1 MEVVCIKCFNLDNS
15 GDVEIANNK
24 IVMTSDSELL
34 RQKVQRLLNTN
45 KGEWFGNPDEG
56 IDFRNVL
63 GKNVEEETV
72 KSEILDGLL
81 QIDDSFIITD
91 FNMSVDNTTRKLNVS
106 FTATNE
112 EGEVL
117 EQTVTI
123 EN

>member
-1 MEVVCIKCFNLDNS
+1 MVCIKCFNLDNS

>member
-1 MEVVCIKCFNLDNS
+1 MVCIKCFNLDNG

-45 KGEWFGNPDEG
+45 KGEWFGNPGEG
-56 IDFRNVL
+56 IDFRNIL

-91 FNMSVDNTTRKLNVS
+91 FKMSVDNTTRKLNVS